1 MQKFKVTLKLKK
13 PWSHITEWA
22 RKPDLDAVLE
32 VFADLILEGEVDD
45 LFEVTIEEVLKEA
58 KPKRK

>member
-1 MQKFKVTLKLKK
+1 MQKFKVTLKLK

-32 VFADLILEGEVDD
+32 VFADLILEGKVDD
-45 LFEVTIEEVLKEA
+45 LFEVTIEEVKKE
-58 KPKRK
+58 